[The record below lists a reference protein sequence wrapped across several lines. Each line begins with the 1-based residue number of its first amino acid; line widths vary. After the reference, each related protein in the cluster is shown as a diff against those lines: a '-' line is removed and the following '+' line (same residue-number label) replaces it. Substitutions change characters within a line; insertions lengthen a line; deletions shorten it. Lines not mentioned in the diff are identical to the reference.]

1 MSLQEQLI
9 GIAALLLAITT
20 ISVFT
25 FRVYKIARRID
36 DALGIDSEGRTISDR
51 LSRVEHQLFPNGG
64 TSLTDKIN
72 RIEFEQKAMQGKLDA
87 LETVIQSVL
96 KDGRSGVKRVAKRPR
111 QDSQEG

>member
-1 MSLQEQLI
+1 MNIPEQI
-9 GIAALLLAITT
+9 VGVAALFLAITT

-36 DALGIDSEGRTISDR
+36 DALGVDSEGRTISDR

-72 RIEFEQKAMQGKLDA
+72 RIEFEQRMMQGKLDA
-87 LETVIQSVL
+87 LEVVIQSVL
-96 KDGRSGVKRVAKRPR
+96 KEGTSNVKRVVKRPR
-111 QDSQEG
+111 QDSQGG